1 MDIKNLNSN
10 VSSGRAPEQVRT
22 QERSGG
28 SAGNN
33 ATETAPTDKV
43 TLTGTLTQL
52 RELEQKTESVNID
65 NSERIA
71 NLKAA
76 ISDGSYQVNAE
87 NIADKLMQSE
97 SLLANI

>member
-22 QERSGG
+22 QERTGIA
-28 SAGNN
+28 AGNN
-33 ATETAPTDKV
+33 NAENMPTDKV

-52 RELEQKTESVNID
+52 RELEQKTEQVDID
-65 NSERIA
+65 NSDRIA
-71 NLKAA
+71 TLKAA
-76 ISDGSYQVNAE
+76 ISDGSYQVNAK